1 MCCVCVCEVRERVA
15 EEVARFVCT
24 SVRVVVCVCGLGDG
38 FGLNSLVVCK
48 VHSLS
53 LSLSPTY
60 THCTSPYSL
69 IDSRAP
75 CSAAR
80 CQSPAGSRSPSSA
93 SPVHRLHLHLRRS
106 GRRRHLTRA
115 RLLAALPLLLL
126 LRSSPCCF
134 LLHPA
139 RRTSHPSPL
148 PCLAAALLHQLPL
161 CSPCLP
167 PCEDPFLMAGDGSPH
182 RDASLSP

>member
-1 MCCVCVCEVRERVA
+1 MCVCEVRERVA

-24 SVRVVVCVCGLGDG
+24 SGCGWSCVCGLGDG

-53 LSLSPTY
+53 KY

-93 SPVHRLHLHLRRS
+93 SPVHRLRLHLRRS

-115 RLLAALPLLLL
+115 RLLAAPLLLL
-126 LRSSPCCF
+126 LRSSPPCF

-139 RRTSHPSPL
+139 RRTSRLSPL
-148 PCLAAALLHQLPL
+148 PCLAAALLHHLPL
-161 CSPCLP
+161 CSPPP
-167 PCEDPFLMAGDGSPH
+167 PCEDPCLMVADGSPH

>member
-1 MCCVCVCEVRERVA
+1 MCEVRERVA

-24 SVRVVVCVCGLGDG
+24 SVRVVVCVCGLGWFWSEF
-38 FGLNSLVVCK
+38 FGRLQI
-48 VHSLS
+48 SLS
-53 LSLSPTY
+53 LSTY

-69 IDSRAP
+69 IDFRAP

-93 SPVHRLHLHLRRS
+93 SPVHRLRLRRS

-148 PCLAAALLHQLPL
+148 PCLAAASLHHLPP
-161 CSPCLP
+161 CSPPP